1 MGRRFNRQARKTGI
15 SVQAQGLRPADFPI
29 GSLQSRAAARALLL
43 QHQKRAKLI
52 LSIEGKPLS
61 LETSTC
67 TRQIGLDGSLVEFV
81 MLDGDDT
88 DLTDAQLEAFIQ
100 QHPVVDR

>member
-1 MGRRFNRQARKTGI
+1 MGRRFNRQARNTGLCAR
-15 SVQAQGLRPADFPI
+15 AQDLHPADFAV

-52 LSIEGKPLS
+52 LSVEGKPLS

-67 TRQIGLDGSLVEFV
+67 KRQIGLDGTLVEFV

-100 QHPVVDR
+100 QHPVID